1 MCAKYAPGMH
11 PNSMKT
17 RFQPTSKVLATPSSQ
32 LTPQMRSQLAQFEKS
47 LENVT
52 RYDTQKFRKAL
63 DRVGLRGVTPARSA
77 NFKQS
82 LISSA
87 IRGMVPKEYIDILEQ
102 MDNKLLDEMFQ
113 ISPKRL
119 EAVYKYP
126 QEYIQE
132 GEFKGAA
139 LTVENTNAIK
149 KMIASYKAYAR
160 VRANYAY

>member
-32 LTPQMRSQLAQFEKS
+32 LTPQMRSQLTQFEKS

-63 DRVGLRGVTPARSA
+63 GRVGLRGVTPARSA